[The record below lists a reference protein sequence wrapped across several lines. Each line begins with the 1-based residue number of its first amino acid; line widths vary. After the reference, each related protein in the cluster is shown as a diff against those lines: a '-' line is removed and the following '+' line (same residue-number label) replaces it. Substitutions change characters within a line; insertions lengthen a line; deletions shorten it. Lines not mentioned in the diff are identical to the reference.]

1 MFTAIL
7 VIFAYVIILG
17 FECIP
22 LIKKKQIGEIIL
34 YSTLGISSMVL
45 SVLLTLGVS
54 LPSPTAPIRK
64 FVEIIFG
71 KQ

>member
-7 VIFAYVIILG
+7 VIFVYVIILG

-22 LIKKKQIGEIIL
+22 LIKKKQIGEMIL
-34 YSTLGISSMVL
+34 FFTLGISAMVI

-54 LPSPTAPIRK
+54 VPSPSDPIKR
-64 FVEIIFG
+64 FIEMIFG

>member
-7 VIFAYVIILG
+7 VIFVYVIVLG

-22 LIKKKQIGEIIL
+22 LIKKKQIGEIVL
-34 YSTLGISSMVL
+34 FFTLGISSMAI
-45 SVLLTLGVS
+45 SVLLTLGAS
-54 LPSPTAPIRK
+54 IPSPSNPIRM
-64 FVEIIFG
+64 FIEMLFG